1 MKYDTRKQRRYML
14 WCGHP
19 IERVREICRTKQT
32 SINILNS
39 INCDGR
45 ERKTEMDRKY
55 LMSLQDAIENEIR
68 KIQEKHIR
76 KLFYEAK
83 DLVSAAYL
91 LELGNDFR
99 KNFLKIVSIGAV
111 LESKF
116 YTPESELRNKEEYNM
131 LLIDEVIGLC
141 DSYVDDEEI
150 IIRRKK
156 NGKTNW

>member
-14 WCGHP
+14 WGGHP
-19 IERVREICRTKQT
+19 LERVREVCKNKQ
-32 SINILNS
+32 SVINRLDFNFS
-39 INCDGR
+39 KKEKD
-45 ERKTEMDRKY
+45 EMDRKY
-55 LMSLQDAIENEIR
+55 LMSLQDSIEKEIR
-68 KIQEKHIR
+68 KMEEKDIR

-116 YTPESELRNKEEYNM
+116 YTPDSELRNNEKYNM
-131 LLIDEVIGLC
+131 LLIDEVIGLS

-156 NGKTNW
+156 NAKVNW

>member
-14 WCGHP
+14 WGGHP
-19 IERVREICRTKQT
+19 LERVREVCKNKQ
-32 SINILNS
+32 SVINRVDFNFS
-39 INCDGR
+39 KKEKDD
-45 ERKTEMDRKY
+45 MDRKY
-55 LMSLQDAIENEIR
+55 LMSLQDSIEKEIR
-68 KIQEKHIR
+68 KIEEKDIR

-111 LESKF
+111 LESKL
-116 YTPESELRNKEEYNM
+116 YTPESELRNNEKYDM
-131 LLIDEVIGLC
+131 LLIDETIGLA

>member
-14 WCGHP
+14 WGGHP
-19 IERVREICRTKQT
+19 LERVREVCKNKQ
-32 SINILNS
+32 SVLNRVKYNFS
-39 INCDGR
+39 KKEKDD
-45 ERKTEMDRKY
+45 MDRKY

-68 KIQEKHIR
+68 KIQEKDIR
-76 KLFYEAK
+76 KLFEDAK
-83 DLVSAAYL
+83 NLVSAAYL

-99 KNFLKIVSIGAV
+99 KNFLKIVSIGSV
-111 LESKF
+111 LEDKF
-116 YTPESELRNKEEYNM
+116 YTADSELRNNEKYNM
-131 LLIDEVIGLC
+131 LLIDETIGLA

>member
-1 MKYDTRKQRRYML
+1 MKYDTRKFRRYML
-14 WCGHP
+14 WAGHP
-19 IERVREICRTKQT
+19 LERIREVCKNKQ
-32 SINILNS
+32 SVINRVDFNFS
-39 INCDGR
+39 KKEKD
-45 ERKTEMDRKY
+45 EMDRKY
-55 LMSLQDAIENEIR
+55 LMSLQDSIEKELH
-68 KIQEKHIR
+68 KIEEKHIR
-76 KLFYEAK
+76 VLFEDAK
-83 DLVSAAYL
+83 NLVSAAYL

-116 YTPESELRNKEEYNM
+116 YTPESEIRNIERYNM
-131 LLIDEVIGLC
+131 LLIDETIGLA

>member
-19 IERVREICRTKQT
+19 IERVREVCRTKQT
-32 SINILNS
+32 SFNILNS
-39 INCDGR
+39 IVRDGH

-55 LMSLQDAIENEIR
+55 LMSLQDSIEKELR
-68 KIQEKHIR
+68 KIEEKHIR
-76 KLFYEAK
+76 VLFEDAK
-83 DLVSAAYL
+83 NLVSAAYL

-116 YTPESELRNKEEYNM
+116 YTPESEIRNIERYNM

-141 DSYVDDEEI
+141 DSYVDDETI
-150 IIRRKK
+150 TIRSAK
-156 NGKTNW
+156 NVKVNW

>member
-1 MKYDTRKQRRYML
+1 ML

-19 IERVREICRTKQT
+19 IERVREICKDKQKV
-32 SINILNS
+32 INKLKVFN
-39 INCDGR
+39 R
-45 ERKTEMDRKY
+45 ERKNEMDRKY

-76 KLFYEAK
+76 ALFEDAK
-83 DLVSAAYL
+83 NLVSAAYL

-116 YTPESELRNKEEYNM
+116 YIPESEIRNKEEYNM
-131 LLIDEVIGLC
+131 LLIDEVIGLA
-141 DSYVDDEEI
+141 DSYADDEEI
-150 IIRRKK
+150 VIRKKK

>member
-1 MKYDTRKQRRYML
+1 ML

-19 IERVREICRTKQT
+19 IERVREICKDKQKV
-32 SINILNS
+32 INKLKVFN
-39 INCDGR
+39 R
-45 ERKTEMDRKY
+45 ERKNEMDRKY

-76 KLFYEAK
+76 ALFEDAK
-83 DLVSAAYL
+83 NLVSAAYL

-116 YTPESELRNKEEYNM
+116 YIPESKIRNKEEYNM
-131 LLIDEVIGLC
+131 LLIDEVIGLA
-141 DSYVDDEEI
+141 DSYADDEEI
-150 IIRRKK
+150 VIRRKK

>member
-1 MKYDTRKQRRYML
+1 MRYDTRKQRRYML
-14 WCGHP
+14 WGGHP
-19 IERVREICRTKQT
+19 LERVREVCKNKQ
-32 SINILNS
+32 SVINRVDFNFS
-39 INCDGR
+39 KKEKD
-45 ERKTEMDRKY
+45 EMDRKY
-55 LMSLQDAIENEIR
+55 LMSLQDSIEKEIR
-68 KIQEKHIR
+68 KIEEKHIR
-76 KLFYEAK
+76 VLFEDAK
-83 DLVSAAYL
+83 NLVSAAYL

-116 YTPESELRNKEEYNM
+116 YTPESEIRNIERYNM
-131 LLIDEVIGLC
+131 LLIDETIGLA

>member
-14 WCGHP
+14 WGGHP
-19 IERVREICRTKQT
+19 LERVREVCKNKQ
-32 SINILNS
+32 SVINRVDFNFS
-39 INCDGR
+39 KKEKD
-45 ERKTEMDRKY
+45 EMDRKY
-55 LMSLQDAIENEIR
+55 LMSLQDSIEKELR
-68 KIQEKHIR
+68 KIEEKHIR
-76 KLFYEAK
+76 VLFEDAK
-83 DLVSAAYL
+83 NLVSAAYL

-116 YTPESELRNKEEYNM
+116 YTPESEIRNIERYNM
-131 LLIDEVIGLC
+131 LLIDETIGLA

>member
-1 MKYDTRKQRRYML
+1 ML

-19 IERVREICRTKQT
+19 IERVREICKDKQKV
-32 SINILNS
+32 INKLKVFN
-39 INCDGR
+39 R
-45 ERKTEMDRKY
+45 ERKNEMDRKY

-76 KLFYEAK
+76 ALFEDAK
-83 DLVSAAYL
+83 NLVSAAYL

-116 YTPESELRNKEEYNM
+116 YIPESEIRNKEEYNM
-131 LLIDEVIGLC
+131 LLIDEVIGLA
-141 DSYVDDEEI
+141 DSYADDEEI
-150 IIRRKK
+150 VIRRKK

>member
-14 WCGHP
+14 WGGHP
-19 IERVREICRTKQT
+19 LERVREVCKNKQYV
-32 SINILNS
+32 INRVKFNFS
-39 INCDGR
+39 KKEKDD
-45 ERKTEMDRKY
+45 MDRKY
-55 LMSLQDAIENEIR
+55 LMSLQDSIENEIR

-76 KLFYEAK
+76 ELFYEAK

-116 YTPESELRNKEEYNM
+116 YTPESEIRNKEEYNM
-131 LLIDEVIGLC
+131 LLIDEVIGLA
-141 DSYVDDEEI
+141 DSYIDDEEI

>member
-1 MKYDTRKQRRYML
+1 ML

-19 IERVREICRTKQT
+19 IERVREICKDKQKV
-32 SINILNS
+32 INKLKVFN
-39 INCDGR
+39 R
-45 ERKTEMDRKY
+45 ERKNEMDRKY

-76 KLFYEAK
+76 ALFEDAK
-83 DLVSAAYL
+83 NLVSAAYL
-91 LELGNDFR
+91 LELGDDFR

-116 YTPESELRNKEEYNM
+116 YIPESEIRNKEEYNM
-131 LLIDEVIGLC
+131 LLIDEVIGLA
-141 DSYVDDEEI
+141 DSYADDEEI
-150 IIRRKK
+150 VIRRKK